1 MIKMQDNDQY
11 WAMVNVSCII
21 PFYNEGERI
30 FSVLE
35 AITQIK
41 DAQVICIDDGST
53 DGTSAIITK
62 NWPQVELIRLPKNQG
77 KASAIGHGL
86 SRVTHEMVLLMDAD
100 LQNVDIS
107 ELEDAIL
114 SFAKHSSIDMLILRR
129 INAAWFVK
137 MDRFDIL
144 LSGERIMRKHDLV
157 AILSHNVSGYQ
168 VEIAINEYMHQHKK
182 NVRWLPW
189 SAVNTY
195 KMQKQGVWSGLVNE
209 LVMFS
214 GLLYYCGLP
223 VLFRQVVLFGR
234 KKFENA
240 QQPVYVND

>member
-1 MIKMQDNDQY
+1 
-11 WAMVNVSCII
+11 MVNVSCII

-35 AITQIK
+35 AITQVK
-41 DAQVICIDDGST
+41 GAQVICIDDGST

-62 NWPQVELIRLPKNQG
+62 NWPHVELIRLPKNQG

-114 SFAKHSSIDMLILRR
+114 SFGQHLNIDMLILRR

-144 LSGERIMRKHDLV
+144 LSGERIMRKHDLA

-182 NVRWLPW
+182 NVRWMPW

-209 LVMFS
+209 LAMFS

-223 VLFRQVVLFGR
+223 VLFRQVVVFGR

-240 QQPVYVND
+240 QAVYVND